1 MIFHNI
7 KLYLAD
13 PATGLLRVRY
23 ICADCGIEME
33 MPYYHETPCTVA
45 GVPCY
50 DEASYLCEDCY
61 MERMET
67 INEIVSSAID
77 ASEEDDDFC

>member
-50 DEASYLCEDCY
+50 DEAAYLCEDCY

-67 INEIVSSAID
+67 INEIVSAALD
-77 ASEEDDDFC
+77 ASEVNDF